1 MSRLIKYI
9 VAATFALCGI
19 KADASELM
27 LAQDSVADIL
37 SGGDFSPFDEKVI
50 VGNDTVSV
58 VIDEKNYGRY
68 DRGLLNY
75 LYIPKGD
82 WTFGL
87 SASYGEFN
95 ADDVRIL
102 SILKD
107 FDFGGEMYSVKP
119 SVSYFFKNNQSAGV
133 RFNYTRGKAD
143 INSLVVDF
151 DEDLNFSLK
160 DVSYDSKAYGISLF
174 YRRYIGLDR
183 SKRFALF
190 NETNLAYSGGSQQF
204 KRYYNNELSDT
215 RTTVNE
221 VSLNFCPGV
230 NVFVHEYVSF
240 NLSFGVFGIYYRN
253 EKQKTNEIYEGSRST
268 SGASFKFNVFN
279 INLGLGIH
287 I

>member
-9 VAATFALCGI
+9 VAATLALCGI
-19 KADASELM
+19 DANASELVS
-27 LAQDSVADIL
+27 AHDDVL
-37 SGGDFSPFDEKVI
+37 SPRDELVV

-58 VIDEKNYGRY
+58 VIEEKNYGRY

-75 LYIPKGD
+75 LYIPKGG
-82 WTFGL
+82 WSFGL
-87 SASYGEFN
+87 SASYGELN
-95 ADDVRIL
+95 ADDVQIL
-102 SILKD
+102 SVLKD
-107 FDFGGEMYSVKP
+107 FDFGGEIYSIKP

-133 RFNYTRGKAD
+133 RINYTRGKAD

-160 DVSYDSKAYGISLF
+160 DVSYDSKTYGISLF
-174 YRRYIGLDR
+174 HRRYIGLDR

-190 NETNLAYSGGSQQF
+190 NEMDLVYSGGSQRF

-221 VSLNFCPGV
+221 VSLKFCPGV